1 MVGMRR
7 WIGLTD
13 DGSDHWGGGGGGKG
27 MAMVIKVEVRVVI

>member
-13 DGSDHWGGGGGGKG
+13 DGSDHWGGGGGKG
-27 MAMVIKVEVRVVI
+27 MAMVIKVEVKVVV